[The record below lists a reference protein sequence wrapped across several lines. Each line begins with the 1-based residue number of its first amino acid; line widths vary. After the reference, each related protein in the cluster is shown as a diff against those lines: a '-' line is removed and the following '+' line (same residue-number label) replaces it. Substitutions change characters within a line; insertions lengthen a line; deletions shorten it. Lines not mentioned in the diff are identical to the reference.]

1 MGLFEL
7 TPRAKEE
14 LFALAAHPEHKGK
27 GIRIFVEGFPHE
39 EKTCWIL
46 FEEKPRVVDRIFVED
61 GLTLI
66 VGPESGWYLK
76 GKELDFE
83 PAEGGGAFIIAP
95 IPSFEEVYDGAEWA
109 FLDDLPAEEEPWDDE
124 DWELV
129 PDDEDGER
137 APERRPSSPPS
148 PGPAGTRLPRGW
160 RPAP

>member
-27 GIRIFVEGFPHE
+27 GI
-39 EKTCWIL
+39 
-46 FEEKPRVVDRIFVED
+46 RIFVED